1 MNKKV
6 KRIFEGL
13 LFILIIG
20 AFIYIGSLDFS
31 KEKTADK
38 EKFDQEYKMVK
49 SDNVFVYR
57 NVQEINAILKNGTG
71 IIFMGFPENIW
82 SGYYAN
88 ILNETAK
95 QLGIKEILYYN
106 FYEDRISKN
115 ATYQSI
121 VLKLDKYLPTLDD
134 GTKNIYAPTLIIVK
148 NGEIIA
154 FDSETS
160 FITGSISPEEY
171 WDSFQTSA
179 KVTSFERYFKEYL
192 SEVK

>member
-31 KEKTADK
+31 KETTADK

-57 NVQEINAILKNGTG
+57 NVQEINATLKNGTG

-106 FYEDRISKN
+106 FYEDRKSKN
-115 ATYQSI
+115 ATYQSL

-160 FITGSISPEEY
+160 FSTGSISPEEY

-192 SEVK
+192 SEVQ